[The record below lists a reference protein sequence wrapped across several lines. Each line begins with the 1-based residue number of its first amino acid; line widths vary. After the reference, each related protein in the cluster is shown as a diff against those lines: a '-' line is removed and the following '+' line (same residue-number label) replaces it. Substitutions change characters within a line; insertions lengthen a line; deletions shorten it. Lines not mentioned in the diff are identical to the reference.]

1 MNYTLDNDEVILFE
15 GDVGYN
21 RNICKDYLTLTSKK
35 MIFEKQKGIFGNKK
49 ELIEIIDL
57 NDIKIHNDEVQCL
70 AKGLEINI
78 QTIHKNIK
86 IKFSGLIN
94 PQKVCTLIKNEVTG
108 TNSLSRGS
116 NKVNSVLNTVDETL
130 GLDTRGVA
138 KGIIENGI
146 KGTLINGIKRKN
158 KNDK

>member
-15 GDVGYN
+15 GEAGYN

-35 MIFEKQKGIFGNKK
+35 IIFEKQKGIFSNKK
-49 ELIEIIDL
+49 ELIEIINLD
-57 NDIKIHNDEVQCL
+57 DIKIHNGEVQCV
-70 AKGLEINI
+70 AKGLEVNI

-94 PQKVCTLIKNEVTG
+94 PQKVCTLIKNELTG
-108 TNSLSRGS
+108 TNLLSRGS
-116 NKVNSVLNTVDETL
+116 DKVNNVLNTVDETL
-130 GLDTRGVA
+130 GFDTRGIA

-146 KGTLINGIKRKN
+146 KGIFINGIKRK
-158 KNDK
+158 DKKDK